1 MKVQL
6 WHRHIRD
13 TVVILEEGNTP
24 QPQCS
29 LCDVLLPWRSLNGM
43 YWRIEQYKRGVE
55 RKKRRL
61 AAEEEREVTARAF
74 SAYER
79 PLEMMNYFR

>member
-29 LCDVLLPWRSLNGM
+29 LCDVLLTWRSLNGM